1 MNKSLSLQ
9 NNKTAHYFIITLIR
23 LCAFSLILVT
33 YNYHEYLTYIL
44 TLAKQIENSNLID
57 IIQVRTPAEC
67 GSREWCEETWK
78 RDKSNY
84 DDYPYPYPWFRQT
97 WFKDSWLNYDWMG
110 AEWEAWLGLDHP
122 KHEFPGDVIM
132 VAGLVTLAGT
142 VIFWTVYF
150 FYGWFFK

>member
-1 MNKSLSLQ
+1 MYKSLSLQ

-67 GSREWCEETWK
+67 GSRE
-78 RDKSNY
+78 
-84 DDYPYPYPWFRQT
+84 
-97 WFKDSWLNYDWMG
+97 
-110 AEWEAWLGLDHP
+110 
-122 KHEFPGDVIM
+122 
-132 VAGLVTLAGT
+132 
-142 VIFWTVYF
+142 
-150 FYGWFFK
+150 